1 MDESKYNIVSLKLQ
15 VAGIRTYSSI
25 GVNQLAVS
33 GNMVAVKQRKKLIST
48 SQSSKN
54 FFFFLPKRRYK
65 PSIKNSRR
73 KLMNGDIY
81 PTSTFLETTW

>member
-15 VAGIRTYSSI
+15 VAGIRTYSST

-54 FFFFLPKRRYK
+54 FFFFF
-65 PSIKNSRR
+65 
-73 KLMNGDIY
+73 
-81 PTSTFLETTW
+81 T